1 MSKRIMIIDEDVME
15 LNRLSQIL
23 GCQGYDVC
31 PLYRSYKVFNEIS
44 RCHPDLILMDS
55 MLSEMDSMTVSRAL
69 NAIDTVKD
77 IPLMMISGKDYNN
90 YTYAFR
96 QQENL
101 NMSNVK
107 TADIYSLL
115 KDIELQLAS

>member
-23 GCQGYDVC
+23 GIEGYDVC
-31 PLYRSYKVFNEIS
+31 ALHRSYKVFTEIS
-44 RCHPDLILMDS
+44 KCHPDLILLDS
-55 MLSEMDSMTVSRAL
+55 MISEMDSMVVSRAL
-69 NAIDTVKD
+69 KAIDTAKN

-96 QQENL
+96 PQN
-101 NMSNVK
+101 NNNSTVK
-107 TADIYSLL
+107 TADIKSLL
-115 KDIELQLAS
+115 KDIELKLAS

>member
-31 PLYRSYKVFNEIS
+31 PLSRSYKVFTEIT
-44 RCHPDLILMDS
+44 RCQPDLILLDS
-55 MLSEMDSMTVSRAL
+55 MNTEMDSMAVSRAL
-69 NAIDTVKD
+69 KAIDTVKH
-77 IPLMMISGKDYNN
+77 IPLMLISGKDYNH
-90 YTYAFR
+90 YTYAFKP
-96 QQENL
+96 Q
-101 NMSNVK
+101 SNVVNNEVK

-115 KDIELQLAS
+115 KDIEFNLAS